1 MRKHTFLMTC
11 LSVVV
16 VAFFLVG
23 CAGMET
29 KPTEGNFAKPQV
41 TLSHVEVPQY
51 FGYWFYSNKV
61 EPTKGKAGNNG
72 SPLLLAFI
80 FEIQNPNAFPV
91 MMSDLQFTTNLDG
104 FDLNT
109 VGSAETMWIPAGKTN
124 QLRVYAVYD
133 VAPARGNLLLA
144 GGMILKEKGIDPW
157 DELEKLWVQA
167 PDFSY
172 PIKVKEGSAVFKA
185 DGVVKAVPF
194 EATFP

>member
-1 MRKHTFLMTC
+1 MRMKPSS
-11 LSVVV
+11 LSGLIIV
-16 VAFFLVG
+16 VAALMLFG
-23 CAGMET
+23 CAGMQT
-29 KPTEGNFAKPQV
+29 KASEGNFATPKV

-61 EPTKGKAGNNG
+61 EATKGKAGNNG
-72 SPLLLAFI
+72 SPLILAFI
-80 FEIQNPNAFPV
+80 LEIQNPNAFPV
-91 MMSDLQFTTNLDG
+91 MLSDLKFTTNLDG

-109 VGSAETMWIPAGKTN
+109 VGTGESMWIPAGKTN
-124 QLRVYAVYD
+124 QLRVDAVYD
-133 VAPARGNLLLA
+133 VGPARGNLLLA
-144 GGMILKEKGIDPW
+144 GGMVLKEKGIDAW

-185 DGVVKAVPF
+185 DGVVKVAAF